1 MLFAV
6 ALVTGLGLLAAALRR
21 PLREP
26 RDLPLVALR
35 AVASALPPSR
45 SGWGDAMLAELES
58 LPAGARRWSFCLGCT
73 WAVGIDQARRPVG
86 RHEPGSGFR
95 RVVLA
100 AIAASLGSVAF
111 GLARYPGLRDSAAT
125 WPVVAV
131 YLALLAAYAGL
142 ALLLSRQSGR
152 DATASRRVGLVTGL
166 ATGTSWFA
174 VWQSISFL
182 PIFAAL
188 LVPVVAATWLAWTR
202 RSTAAGAWAGLWG
215 GLFSGLVF
223 FIGVS
228 VASYMSDGRPYDR
241 YVVAEYHRSG
251 APNLATYAVGDNL
264 SSAVVMLLALPVLAV
279 AFGALGAW
287 LATHPQ
293 HSPR

>member
-1 MLFAV
+1 
-6 ALVTGLGLLAAALRR
+6 
-21 PLREP
+21 
-26 RDLPLVALR
+26 
-35 AVASALPPSR
+35 
-45 SGWGDAMLAELES
+45 MLAELES
-58 LPAGARRWSFCLGCT
+58 LPADARRRRFCLGCAR
-73 WAVGIDQARRPVG
+73 AVAIDHARRPLG

-95 RVVLA
+95 GLVLA

-131 YLALLAAYAGL
+131 YLAVLVAYGGL
-142 ALLLSRQSGR
+142 GVLLSRQSGA
-152 DATASRRVGLVTGL
+152 DATAGRRVGLVAGL
-166 ATGTSWFA
+166 ATGASWFA

-202 RSTAAGAWAGLWG
+202 RSRAAGAWAGLWG
-215 GLFSGLVF
+215 GLFGGLVF
-223 FIGVS
+223 FMGVS

-241 YVVAEYHRSG
+241 YVIAEYHRSG

-264 SSAVVMLLALPVLAV
+264 SGAIVMLVAVPVLAV

-287 LATHPQ
+287 LATHPERA
-293 HSPR
+293 PR

>member
-1 MLFAV
+1 VLLAA

-21 PLREP
+21 PPGEP
-26 RDLPLVALR
+26 RDLPLVSLR
-35 AVASALPPSR
+35 AVASTLPPSR
-45 SGWGDAMLAELES
+45 SGWGDAMLAELEI
-58 LPAGARRWSFCLGCT
+58 LPAGARRWSFCLGCA

-95 RVVLA
+95 GLVLA

-111 GLARYPGLRDSAAT
+111 GLARYPGLRESAAT

-131 YLALLAAYAGL
+131 YLALLLGYAAL
-142 ALLLSRQSGR
+142 AVLLSRQSGT

-174 VWQSISFL
+174 VWQSVSFL

-188 LVPVVAATWLAWTR
+188 LAPVIAATWLAWTR
-202 RSTAAGAWAGLWG
+202 RSTAAGAWAALWG
-215 GLFSGLVF
+215 GLSSGLVF
-223 FIGVS
+223 FMGVS

-241 YVVAEYHRSG
+241 YVIAEYHRSA

-264 SSAVVMLLALPVLAV
+264 SSAIVMLLALPVLAV

-287 LATHPQ
+287 LATHPKR
-293 HSPR
+293 SPR

>member
-1 MLFAV
+1 
-6 ALVTGLGLLAAALRR
+6 
-21 PLREP
+21 
-26 RDLPLVALR
+26 
-35 AVASALPPSR
+35 
-45 SGWGDAMLAELES
+45 
-58 LPAGARRWSFCLGCT
+58 
-73 WAVGIDQARRPVG
+73 
-86 RHEPGSGFR
+86 
-95 RVVLA
+95 VLA
-100 AIAASLGSVAF
+100 AIAASLASVAF
-111 GLARYPGLRDSAAT
+111 GLARYPGLRDSADT

-131 YLALLAAYAGL
+131 YLALLAAYTGL
-142 ALLLSRQSGR
+142 AVLLSRQSGTN
-152 DATASRRVGLVTGL
+152 ATASRRVGLVTGL

-188 LVPVVAATWLAWTR
+188 LAPVVAATWLAWTR

-241 YVVAEYHRSG
+241 YVIAEYHQSA

-264 SSAVVMLLALPVLAV
+264 SSAIVMLLALPVLAV

-287 LATHPQ
+287 IATPPKR
-293 HSPR
+293 SPH